1 MITIVLSYYENGLM
15 LERHLEEWAGY
26 APEVKAEL
34 RAVVVDDGSP
44 RDPAVAHLRNVGFP
58 VDVYRIRQ
66 NLIWN
71 VAGARNL
78 GMTQAPDGW
87 CLLTDIDHL
96 LKADYAAKLTA
107 SPPFISGYYYHLA
120 RRWSDGRYLEPHRNS
135 YVIERALYWR
145 AGGCDEDFTGW
156 WGAGEGPFRANL
168 KRIAGR
174 LELPDI
180 QLTHFGRNDICDAST
195 REWGRKGSP
204 YDYARN
210 PLLRRKKAPYR
221 PENPL
226 RFDWE
231 RAN

>member
-87 CLLTDIDHL
+87 C
-96 LKADYAAKLTA
+96 
-107 SPPFISGYYYHLA
+107 
-120 RRWSDGRYLEPHRNS
+120 RRGQ
-135 YVIERALYWR
+135 V
-145 AGGCDEDFTGW
+145 
-156 WGAGEGPFRANL
+156 
-168 KRIAGR
+168 
-174 LELPDI
+174 
-180 QLTHFGRNDICDAST
+180 
-195 REWGRKGSP
+195 
-204 YDYARN
+204 
-210 PLLRRKKAPYR
+210 YR
-221 PENPL
+221 PMCP
-226 RFDWE
+226 
-231 RAN
+231 RAYPAQTAARPNTSWPTALNAAAPI